1 MNVDFT
7 RNRTVFEVGRC
18 PVPDAV
24 QRRIVTDILQ
34 GMNLPLTEE
43 NLLVATYSL
52 LAGMILQKRR
62 DRQRK
67 HSGRQ

>member
-1 MNVDFT
+1 MTNFS

-34 GMNLPLTEE
+34 GMNLPPTEE
-43 NLLVATYSL
+43 NVCLATYNL
-52 LAGMILQKRR
+52 QAGMILQKRR